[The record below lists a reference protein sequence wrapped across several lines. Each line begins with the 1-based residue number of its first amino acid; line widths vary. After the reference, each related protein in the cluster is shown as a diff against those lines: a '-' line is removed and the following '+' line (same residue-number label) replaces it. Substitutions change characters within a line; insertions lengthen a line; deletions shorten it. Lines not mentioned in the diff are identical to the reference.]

1 MNNEQRKLFP
11 GDKYAGIFSTGKAGN
26 NPVSKKI
33 LATFRFQ
40 MQHPENSYDV
50 IVIGAGAAGL
60 IAAGRAAELGA
71 RVLLLEKMERPARK
85 LLITGKGRCNITN
98 DRSVPE
104 FLQHVHPNGRI
115 LRYAFSQFY
124 QQEMLE
130 LLHQNGLETKLERGG
145 RYFPVSDKASDVADA
160 LLNWNKKNRVTLQTR
175 TQVKEIG
182 ITDNRVAGV
191 RINDNPITDKL
202 IHAPAVILATGG
214 KSYPATGSTGEGY
227 ALAEQCGHT
236 VTPVRPA
243 LVPLETAEP
252 IPEPLLDLTLKNINT
267 VLWVDGKKA
276 GEAFGELMFIP
287 AGLSGPTLITLS
299 RTAVDALLKKQQ
311 VTVTIDLKPALDE
324 QKLDARLLRDL
335 NANGTKT
342 IRNLFPSWV
351 PRPLVPVFLDILK
364 LDPSKACHQVTSGDR
379 KAIRYLLKNWKFTI
393 TRPRPYK
400 EAIVTAGGVRVN
412 EIDQKTM
419 GSKKVTGL
427 YLAGEV
433 LDLDGDTGGYNLQIA
448 WSTGWMAGDAAAN
461 SLRRKST
468 S

>member
-1 MNNEQRKLFP
+1 
-11 GDKYAGIFSTGKAGN
+11 
-26 NPVSKKI
+26 
-33 LATFRFQ
+33 
-40 MQHPENSYDV
+40 MQHLEKSYDV

-60 IAAGRAAELGA
+60 MAAGRAAEHGA

-104 FLQHVHPNGRI
+104 FLKHVHPNGRI

-130 LLHQNGLETKLERGG
+130 LLGANGLETKLERGG
-145 RYFPVSDKASDVADA
+145 RYFPLSGKASDVAEA
-160 LLNWNKKNRVTLQTR
+160 LLSWNKQHRVTLQPR
-175 TQVKEIG
+175 TQVKEIVV
-182 ITDNRVAGV
+182 TDNRVAGV
-191 RINDNPITDKL
+191 RINDKLINDKL
-202 IHAPAVILATGG
+202 INAPAVILATGG

-236 VTPVRPA
+236 VTPTRPA

-267 VLWVDGKKA
+267 VLWVDGKKGA
-276 GEAFGELMFIP
+276 EAFGELMFIP
-287 AGLSGPTLITLS
+287 TGLSGPTLITLS
-299 RTAVDALLKKQQ
+299 RKAVDALVNKQQ

-342 IRNLFPSWV
+342 LRSLFPSWI
-351 PRPLVPVFLDILK
+351 PRPLVPVFLDTLK
-364 LDPSKACHQVTSGDR
+364 LDPSKECHQVTSGER

-419 GSKKVTGL
+419 GSKKITGL

-448 WSTGWMAGDAAAN
+448 WSTGWLAGDAAAN